1 MPHFLLVTQFPKP
14 KTLGEGRLSIGKDG
28 DADFFEGDASAE
40 SRLLA
45 SIVRVQIRWA
55 AAGGILLSG
64 MEPDGVDK
72 SGRQKYKSQEWW
84 LCYLKPTN
92 KAQD

>member
-1 MPHFLLVTQFPKP
+1 MSHFLLVTQFPKP
-14 KTLGEGRLSIGKDG
+14 NTLAEGRLSIGEDG
-28 DADFFEGDASAE
+28 GADFFEGDANAE

-45 SIVRVQIRWA
+45 SMVRVQIRWA

-72 SGRQKYKSQEWW
+72 SGRQKFKSQEWW
-84 LCYLKPTN
+84 LCYL
-92 KAQD
+92 